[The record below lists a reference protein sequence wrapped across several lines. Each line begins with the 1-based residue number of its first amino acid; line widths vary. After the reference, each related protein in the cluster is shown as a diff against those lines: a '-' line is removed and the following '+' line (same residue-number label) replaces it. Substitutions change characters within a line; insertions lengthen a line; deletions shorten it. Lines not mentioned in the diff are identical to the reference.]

1 MGGCFM
7 IDLEIKDKKDC
18 MGCYACSS
26 ICPESCISMDSDSEG
41 FWYPKVNY
49 DKCIKCGLCVRVCPI
64 INKITVENNPKAY
77 ACNNKDEDVRLES
90 SSGGIFTLAADQV
103 IDSGG
108 VVFGV
113 GFDEEFKVVHTYIEN
128 KEELHKFRGSKYVQ
142 SKIGNTY
149 EQAKSFLAQGRKV
162 LFTGTPC
169 QIGGL
174 KSYLG
179 KEYENLFCMDNIC
192 HGVPSPK
199 VWGRYLSYRSTEAGS
214 EPRRIAFRLKN
225 EGWKLYSVSF
235 LFKND
240 TEYRETLRTDLYM
253 RAFLKDVCLRPSCY
267 ACEFKTLNRE
277 SDITLADFWGIQN
290 ILPEMD
296 DDKGTSLIFVNSDLG
311 QTMLEKI
318 KDNIRYKEV
327 DIDQA
332 VSYNPSAI
340 KSVDMNPNRDSFFE
354 ELDQLDFDKLVKKY
368 CTDKLDVRI
377 KRKVKS
383 TIYIVLKKARLLD
396 VVKKVIKRG

>member
-18 MGCYACSS
+18 MGCHACSN
-26 ICPESCISMDSDSEG
+26 ICPQSCISMDTDSEG

-49 DKCIKCGLCVRVCPI
+49 DKCIKCGLCVKVCPT

-77 ACNNKDEDVRLES
+77 GCMNKNETVRLES
-90 SSGGIFTLAADQV
+90 SSGGIFTLVAEQI
-103 IDSGG
+103 IDCDG

-113 GFDEEFKVVHTYIEN
+113 GFDEDFEVVHSYIER
-128 KEELHKFRGSKYVQ
+128 KEELNKFRGSKYVQ
-142 SKIGNTY
+142 SKIGDTY
-149 EQAKSFLAQGRKV
+149 EEVKDFLKQGREV

-169 QIGGL
+169 QISGL

-179 KEYENLFCMDNIC
+179 KEYDNLFTMDNIC

-199 VWGRYLSYRSTEAGS
+199 VWDKYISYREKEAGS
-214 EPRRIAFRLKN
+214 PPRRIAFRLKN

-235 LFKND
+235 LFNND
-240 TEYRETLRTDLYM
+240 TEYRQTLRKDLYM

-267 ACEFKTLNRE
+267 ECEFKSLHRQ

-290 ILPEMD
+290 ILPEID
-296 DDKGTSLIFVNSDLG
+296 DDKGTSLIFVNSAVG
-311 QTMLEKI
+311 QTMLDRIKNKI
-318 KDNIRYKEV
+318 ECKEV
-327 DIDQA
+327 DIDKA
-332 VSYNPSAI
+332 VSYNSAAI
-340 KSVDMNPNRDSFFE
+340 KSVAYNPNREDFFG

-368 CTDKLDVRI
+368 CTDKLEVRV

-383 TIYIVLKKARLLD
+383 TIGVILKKTGTINL
-396 VVKKVIKRG
+396 VKSILNK